1 MPSISQMISNAD
13 NASYNSRRPGEVIS
27 KLNEAGFEIYCAI
40 LKEFSGFFI
49 KFDET
54 SLTLSPTQASQ
65 EYTLPADFTQMVHL
79 AERQSSTENWHE
91 IDPAD
96 NLGNV
101 LQNQLSDAGIWTQN
115 FGEKSA
121 FEYYGPYLDSDNA
134 ILSGAPL
141 QLQKIRVSPI
151 TDVARF
157 VQIAYTAKWVQIVNE
172 TSHMVLP
179 DEGTY
184 AMEAYATAKLL
195 KLNGDTLADTFLQEG
210 QRLEAR
216 FLSWVRQRQI
226 QQPPQATMYLES
238 SADFW

>member
-1 MPSISQMISNAD
+1 MIQNATA
-13 NASYNSRRPGEVIS
+13 ASYYSRTPGEVIA
-27 KLNEAGFEIYCAI
+27 KLNEGGFEVYCAV

-65 EYTLPADFTQMVHL
+65 EYTMPADFTQMVHL
-79 AERQSSTENWHE
+79 AERQSGTENWHE
-91 IDPAD
+91 IDSAD
-96 NLGNV
+96 DLGNV
-101 LQNQLSDAGIWTQN
+101 LQNQLSDAGIWTPN
-115 FGEKSA
+115 FGQKSA

-134 ILSGAPL
+134 IKPGAPA
-141 QLQKIRVSPI
+141 QLQKIRVAPI

-157 VQIAYTAKWVQIVNE
+157 VQLAYTAKWVQIVNDQ
-172 TSHMVLP
+172 SHLVLP

-184 AMEAYATAKLL
+184 AMEAYAVAKLL
-195 KLNGDTLADTFLQEG
+195 KLNSDTAAADFLAEG

-226 QQPPQATMYLES
+226 QQLPQAEMYLEG
-238 SADFW
+238 SADFY

>member
-1 MPSISQMISNAD
+1 MISNAD
-13 NASYNSRRPGEVIS
+13 NASYNSRRPGEVIA
-27 KLNEAGFEIYCAI
+27 KLNEAGFEIYCSI

-65 EYTLPADFTQMVHL
+65 EYTMPADLTQIVHL

-101 LQNQLSDAGIWTQN
+101 LQNQLSDAGIWTQD

-121 FEYYGPYLDSDNA
+121 FEYYGPYLDAANA
-134 ILSGAPL
+134 IIPGAPS
-141 QLQKIRVSPI
+141 QLQKIRIDPI

-157 VQIAYTAKWVQIVNE
+157 VQIAYTAKWVQIVSDAS
-172 TSHMVLP
+172 TLVLP

-195 KLNGDTLADTFLQEG
+195 KLNGDTLADTFLEEAK
-210 QRLEAR
+210 RLEAR

-226 QQPPQATMYLES
+226 QRPPQADMYLEGC
-238 SADFW
+238 ADFF